1 MSTVHINA
9 FTNPDHAPFYWPSG
23 ERAALLVH
31 GFPGTP
37 AEMRG
42 VGRALHAD
50 GWTVQGLLLPG
61 FGADITNLPQRTYLD
76 WQHAIDRALLDL
88 RRRHRAVLL
97 VGNSMGGAL
106 SLKVAADRSPDGVI
120 LFAPFWRV
128 DSWLD
133 RVYPLAERVMPPIR
147 PFRRLNL
154 NEQRVRASI
163 LQFMPDADLDDPSV
177 QAALREV
184 AIPVNIL
191 GEVRRSGRLGYYSA
205 GQVRSPVLI
214 IQGRSDPLVKPHFT
228 KLLAARLP
236 NLAGYVEVA
245 GEHELIRGQTTDWPT
260 VTAAIHRFAE
270 QITENGPTK
279 TR

>member
-1 MSTVHINA
+1 MPTVQINA
-9 FTNPDHAPFYWPSG
+9 FTNPEHAPFYWHGG

-37 AEMRG
+37 AEMRS
-42 VGRALHAD
+42 VGHALHAE

-61 FGADITNLPQRTYLD
+61 FGADISNLPERTYAD
-76 WQHAIDRALLDL
+76 WVHAIDHALLEL
-88 RRRHRAVLL
+88 RRRHRTVLL

-106 SLKVAADRSPDGVI
+106 ALKVAAHRSPEGVI

-163 LQFMPDADLDDPSV
+163 RQFMPDADLDDPSV
-177 QAALREV
+177 QAALRELS
-184 AIPVNIL
+184 IPVNIL
-191 GEVRRSGRLGYYSA
+191 GEVRRCGRLGYYSA
-205 GQVRSPVLI
+205 AQVRAPVLI
-214 IQGRSDPLVKPHFT
+214 IQGRSDPLVKPRFT

-245 GEHELIRGQTTDWPT
+245 GEHELIRGKTTDWAT
-260 VTAAIHRFAE
+260 IIAAIQHFTG
-270 QITENGPTK
+270 QIVPNK
-279 TR
+279 DALS